1 MSRED
6 PPMRIRLPVDLKRR
20 VQDAAEDNKRS
31 MNAEIVSRLEAS
43 FRQPKSLMA
52 RLTAAAKTTR
62 LDDLEKRV
70 AALEAVAFPTAT
82 EVEGDSPSMA
92 LLKK

>member
-1 MSRED
+1 
-6 PPMRIRLPVDLKRR
+6 MRIRLPVGLKRQ

-43 FRQPKSLMA
+43 FRQPKGLMA
-52 RLTAAAKTTR
+52 RLAATKATR
-62 LDDLEKRV
+62 LDHLEKRV
-70 AALEAVAFPTAT
+70 AALEAAAFPTAT
-82 EVEGDSPSMA
+82 EIESDSPSMA